1 MSDMGLYIASTG
13 LMADRT
19 AMDTV
24 AQNVANANTPGYLRE
39 TPEMTALPGGTAS
52 SAGGGV
58 EVSGITQASDAMVQA
73 NALGAA
79 SQASYAAAGQQSL
92 QGIQSVFTEP
102 STYGLSE
109 QLSSF
114 WSSWDSIGTDP
125 LGLGSRTVVV
135 SSAQSLATTLNQQAS
150 QLATQATET
159 GTQLT
164 SLIKQVNTQ
173 FAEVATLNEQIV
185 SSSAAGQQVAALV
198 DQRNQ
203 LVNQLGT
210 EIGVTARPQSDGT
223 VNLYVGGLTAVQGT
237 VADSLGVSTSG
248 GVTSV
253 VSTAT
258 GTAGAVSGG
267 TAAAL
272 LATLNQYI
280 PDYVSQIN
288 GVANDLA
295 TTVNNQLAA
304 GYTASG
310 ASGSGYP
317 MFTSS
322 TGGAVTAASIEVS
335 SALVSNPMDIAA
347 SSSATYTNNGANAQA
362 MAELYDT
369 PTGPDQAYRSLVA
382 GIGTQTATAND
393 QAQSTAALSQSANSL
408 QQSISGVNTDQE
420 LTNMLNYQQAYQASA
435 KVIATVS
442 SMMQSLLQAV

>member
-203 LVNQLGT
+203 LVNQRGT
-210 EIGVTARPQSDGT
+210 
-223 VNLYVGGLTAVQGT
+223 
-237 VADSLGVSTSG
+237 
-248 GVTSV
+248 
-253 VSTAT
+253 
-258 GTAGAVSGG
+258 
-267 TAAAL
+267 
-272 LATLNQYI
+272 
-280 PDYVSQIN
+280 
-288 GVANDLA
+288 
-295 TTVNNQLAA
+295 
-304 GYTASG
+304 
-310 ASGSGYP
+310 
-317 MFTSS
+317 
-322 TGGAVTAASIEVS
+322 
-335 SALVSNPMDIAA
+335 
-347 SSSATYTNNGANAQA
+347 
-362 MAELYDT
+362 
-369 PTGPDQAYRSLVA
+369 
-382 GIGTQTATAND
+382 
-393 QAQSTAALSQSANSL
+393 
-408 QQSISGVNTDQE
+408 
-420 LTNMLNYQQAYQASA
+420 
-435 KVIATVS
+435 
-442 SMMQSLLQAV
+442 